1 MTYAIKQGV
10 QVSLDGSV
18 WYALTDHSR
27 QPIDITYTL
36 IEQADRMANG
46 TFRKYVV
53 GRKFV
58 IKVSWKD
65 IPTLDSY
72 LVDYDS
78 SLGDLPYNSKGAAW
92 IKAFY
97 EGNNFYPIWVKFT
110 FAQDVVI
117 PGSVP
122 VASTYKDSKTIGA
135 VSGGQVYNAFMTSF
149 TYNVTKRN
157 PPSQGAQGFDFVD
170 LDIEFTEV

>member
-1 MTYAIKQGV
+1 MTYAIAQGV
-10 QVSLDGSV
+10 QVSLDGST
-18 WYALTDHSR
+18 WYSLTDHGR
-27 QPIDITYTL
+27 QPIQITYTL

-58 IKVSWKD
+58 IKASWKD

-72 LVDYDS
+72 LVDYNPL
-78 SLGDLPYNSKGAAW
+78 LGDVPSNSKGGAW

-97 EGNNFYPIWVKFT
+97 EGNNFYPIWVRFI
-110 FAQDVVI
+110 FAKDATV
-117 PGSVP
+117 PSSVP
-122 VASTYKDSKTIGA
+122 LASSYQDSKTVGEL
-135 VSGGQVYNAFMTSF
+135 SDGQVYNAFMTSF
-149 TYNVTKRN
+149 TYNITKRN
-157 PPSQGAQGFDFVD
+157 PPSQYSQGFDFVD